1 MPFRF
6 RFFALFVAALAC
18 AAGARAQE
26 YGSVVV
32 FGDSLSDAG
41 NVAQAQ
47 GLPSGTAFTTNPDP
61 VWAEIVAQ
69 TFGAPGTH
77 SLAGGSNYAFGGA
90 CVDPAASCNYPTPR
104 IGDQIG
110 LHLSRRPAAAADP
123 AALYAVW
130 GGVNDIDTILNP
142 DDGLPPVDPRTA
154 VPQAARAMVD
164 QIRRLQEAG
173 ARHIAVFN
181 LPDPGATPFAGAAA
195 AARGDPLLPDA
206 LTGLA
211 TLYNRH
217 LEDGLRS
224 LGTGIVP
231 VNVFALFEEAIENP
245 AAYGF
250 TNTRG
255 TACSPVG
262 PDRNSLACGPL
273 GSGSPLTYE
282 PGANRTHLFA
292 DLRHPGGAAHAM
304 VASVVV
310 STLEAPVQV
319 SLAGEAGVAAMS
331 SHRRAVA
338 NERISEWER
347 PVGSWRVYSA
357 AQTGREAVD
366 AVPRL
371 GEARADVL
379 AMTLGASHRAADRLW
394 WGAALSLGRHE
405 NGVAGADL
413 KGDTIVASLH
423 GTWRRGGAQL
433 TGALNLGRSRVDV
446 ERSVSLGPTNRRER
460 GSTAAGLIGA
470 DIDLRWTVSQTGSV
484 RHGPALGVSWLGQ
497 AMDGFREEGKSS
509 TAMNFSGFDRDSLV
523 LRGGYRVSGAADVA
537 GAVVRPYAAIGF
549 EREFEDDAISVTA
562 GSNTTAGRFAASGF
576 APPRQWLSAD
586 IGASASLNGKI
597 GVVLGY
603 SGRYGDDSLA
613 DHLLNVGLRI
623 AF

>member
-6 RFFALFVAALAC
+6 SIFALFVAALVC
-18 AAGARAQE
+18 ATGARAQE

-41 NVAQAQ
+41 NVALAE
-47 GLPSGTAFTTNPDP
+47 GLPPGTAFTTNPDP

-110 LHLSRRPAAAADP
+110 LHLSRRPAGAADP

-142 DDGLPPVDPRTA
+142 NDGLPPVDPRIA
-154 VPQAARAMVD
+154 VPQAARALVD
-164 QIRRLQEAG
+164 RIRRLREAG
-173 ARHIAVFN
+173 ARHIVVFN
-181 LPDPGATPFAGAAA
+181 LPDPGATPFAAAA
-195 AARGDPLLPDA
+195 AQVNPQLPDA

-211 TLYNRH
+211 TLYNLH

-224 LGTGIVP
+224 FGTGIVP

-262 PDRNSLACGPL
+262 PDLNSLACGPE
-273 GSGSPLTYE
+273 GSGAPSTYQ
-282 PGANRTHLFA
+282 PDDNRTHLFA

-338 NERISEWER
+338 NERFSVWER
-347 PVGSWRVYSA
+347 SVGSWRVYSA

-366 AVPRL
+366 ALPRL
-371 GEARADVL
+371 GEARADL
-379 AMTLGASHRAADRLW
+379 RAMTLGASHRAADRLW
-394 WGAALSLGRHE
+394 WGAALSLGRHD

-446 ERSVSLGPTNRRER
+446 ERSVPLGPTIRRER

-470 DIDLRWTVSQTGSV
+470 DIDLR
-484 RHGPALGVSWLGQ
+484 
-497 AMDGFREEGKSS
+497 
-509 TAMNFSGFDRDSLV
+509 
-523 LRGGYRVSGAADVA
+523 
-537 GAVVRPYAAIGF
+537 
-549 EREFEDDAISVTA
+549 
-562 GSNTTAGRFAASGF
+562 
-576 APPRQWLSAD
+576 
-586 IGASASLNGKI
+586 
-597 GVVLGY
+597 
-603 SGRYGDDSLA
+603 
-613 DHLLNVGLRI
+613 
-623 AF
+623 